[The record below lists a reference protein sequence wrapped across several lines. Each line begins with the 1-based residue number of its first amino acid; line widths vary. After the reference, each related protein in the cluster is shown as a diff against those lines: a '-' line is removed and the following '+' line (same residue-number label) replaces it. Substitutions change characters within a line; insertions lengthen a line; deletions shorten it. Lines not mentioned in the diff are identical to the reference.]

1 MFGKPGR
8 PPEDRLERRREIW
21 AAVSPLIEK
30 FGARNL
36 TMRQAAAV
44 SFLSL
49 GGLYHYFP
57 DKRSLVLFG
66 LDQEA
71 HERVCMEFKAAY
83 GHLNE
88 SDPQAAAE
96 AFVGFFGERVSFL
109 RPSIYAALELGA
121 EDFMS
126 RIEANI
132 NLGLEA
138 FTQVLRLAVPDAE
151 DRDLRLVGR
160 TVRRLVLGGLIDR
173 SVTQSEI
180 EDELRAVISGVPVG
194 RRPQAFTANPPGRP
208 SGRAS
213 GKSAVAGMLSIG
225 NPEAASKRPMKLK
238 MPIRP
243 VAS

>member
-66 LDQEA
+66 LDQAA
-71 HERVCMEFKAAY
+71 HVRVCMEFKDRY
-83 GHLNE
+83 GHLKDD
-88 SDPQAAAE
+88 DPHAAAE
-96 AFVGFFGERVSFL
+96 AFIHFFGGRVSFV
-109 RPSIYAALELGA
+109 RPAVLAALELGA

-126 RIEANI
+126 RLETNI
-132 NLGLEA
+132 NIGLNG
-138 FTQVLRLAVPDAE
+138 FVQVVRLALPDAE
-151 DRDLRLVGR
+151 DRDIHVVARS
-160 TVRRLVLGGLIDR
+160 VRRLVFAGLMDR

-180 EDELRAVISGVPVG
+180 EEELRAMVSGVPVG
-194 RRPQAFTANPPGRP
+194 RRLAPASS
-208 SGRAS
+208 SG
-213 GKSAVAGMLSIG
+213 VH
-225 NPEAASKRPMKLK
+225 N
-238 MPIRP
+238 
-243 VAS
+243 